1 VQESVLKKG
10 TMGSRYN
17 TLNKFMGAYLHPP
30 SRQVFGLILFGSAHF
45 FRHFGNGYLVIQET
59 RVLKTQLSQTN
70 YRLPTNL
77 SLNSKRLVS

>member
-1 VQESVLKKG
+1 MQESVLKKG
-10 TMGSRYN
+10 MMGSRYN

-45 FRHFGNGYLVIQET
+45 FRHFGSGYLVIQET

-70 YRLPTNL
+70 YGLPTNL